1 MAAPDPHSH
10 LRRCYNDPDADICHG
25 AAVLREYVSQVLKA
39 AYLLEPYPIYLP
51 LSMAMTLFLSVLVSI
66 PQEFELSVS
75 LLVVL
80 QLFISTCCRRLQTY
94 VRVRV
99 RAFHRQK
106 SVVVVGFV
114 LGQSL
119 SYHRCLLHLR
129 IIIILRKI

>member
-1 MAAPDPHSH
+1 MAAPDPYSY

-51 LSMAMTLFLSVLVSI
+51 LSMAMTLLLSVLVSI

-75 LLVVL
+75 LLVGSCSCLLVPAD
-80 QLFISTCCRRLQTY
+80 
-94 VRVRV
+94 VRYKS
-99 RAFHRQK
+99 AFHRQK

-119 SYHRCLLHLR
+119 CYYHRCLLYLH
-129 IIIILRKI
+129 IVIILKKI